1 MSRLLFFLLLG
12 YSTFS
17 FAFDWQ
23 GHRGARGLYPENT
36 VGAMV
41 EALKY
46 PVTTLELDVV
56 VSKDLKV
63 VVSHEPW
70 MNEDICLDSEGNPF
84 KGKKFNLYKMTYSE
98 ILKFDCG
105 SKPYPRFPEQ
115 IRVNV
120 GKPLLSTLLD
130 MSEVQLRTLNR
141 NDVVYNI
148 EIKSD
153 PEDEKRGYQPEYKKF
168 SDLVIA
174 TIIEKLP
181 ARKFIIQSFDWR
193 VLQYLHKKYPDVRLS
208 ALTDKEIKVEEDLK
222 RLGFI
227 PYAYSPYYK
236 RLTPEAVKQL
246 HEKKI
251 QVIPWT
257 VNEVAE
263 MKAVKNMGVDG
274 IITDYPNRIK
284 LAEQKECPK
293 GHNFFEDKCV
303 EIPSHALPSESN
315 PGWTCKPG
323 YVQKRGRCVKIVLP
337 PHSQL
342 TPDGKSWICNEGY
355 TRYRGTCKKD

>member
-1 MSRLLFFLLLG
+1 MSRLLFLLILCH
-12 YSTFS
+12 STLS
-17 FAFDWQ
+17 LAFDWQ

-36 VGAMV
+36 VGSMM

-70 MNEDICLDSEGNPF
+70 MNEEICLDAHGNSF
-84 KGKKFNLYKMTYSE
+84 KGKKYNLYKLTYNE

-115 IRVNV
+115 VKVNV

-130 MSEVQLRTLNR
+130 VSEAQLRKLNR
-141 NDVVYNI
+141 KEVVYNI

-153 PEDEKRGYQPEYKKF
+153 PKNEKLGFQPAVEKF
-168 SDLVIA
+168 TDLVIG

-181 ARKFIIQSFDWR
+181 SSRFIIQSFDWR
-193 VLQYLHKKYPDVRLS
+193 VLQYIHKKYPDVRLS
-208 ALTDKEIKVEEDLK
+208 ALTGDDIKVEEDLK

-227 PYAYSPYYK
+227 PYVYSPYYK
-236 RLTPEAVKQL
+236 KLTPEIVNKL
-246 HEKKI
+246 HEKKTK
-251 QVIPWT
+251 VIPWT
-257 VNEVAE
+257 VNEVEE
-263 MKAVKNMGVDG
+263 MKAIKKMGVDG
-274 IITDYPNRIK
+274 IITDYPNRIH

-293 GHNFFEDKCV
+293 GFNFFEGNCV
-303 EIPSHALPSESN
+303 EVPTHALPSETN

-323 YVQKRGRCVKIVLP
+323 HVQKRGRCVKMVLP
-337 PHSQL
+337 VHSHL
-342 TPDGKSWICNEGY
+342 TPDGKSWNCDEGY
-355 TRYRGTCKKD
+355 SRYRGTCKKD